1 MAVDRAGCLLYD
13 HNKKLVLLV
22 QTRQYGKWGPPKGSI
37 GKDEKALKCA
47 LRETK
52 EETGLTIK
60 NSEYAHITVQ
70 NCKLYI
76 VSVDSDKIGN
86 DLVPKDK
93 EEISNIKWTT
103 SEDTIELGKDKK
115 VSNIYLR
122 KMILQ
127 NTQNVEH
134 QNHIVQ
140 EVSRP

>member
-1 MAVDRAGCLLYD
+1 MLKILCS
-13 HNKKLVLLV
+13 
-22 QTRQYGKWGPPKGSI
+22 PKGSI
-37 GKDEKALKCA
+37 DKYEKDLKCA

-70 NCKLYI
+70 
-76 VSVDSDKIGN
+76 VPVDSDKIGN

-103 SEDTIELGKDKK
+103 LEDTIELGKDKK

-127 NTQNVEH
+127 IH
-134 QNHIVQ
+134 KM
-140 EVSRP
+140 

>member
-1 MAVDRAGCLLYD
+1 MLKILCS
-13 HNKKLVLLV
+13 
-22 QTRQYGKWGPPKGSI
+22 PKGSI
-37 GKDEKALKCA
+37 DKYEKDLKCA

-93 EEISNIKWTT
+93 EEISNIKWT
-103 SEDTIELGKDKK
+103 IQL
-115 VSNIYLR
+115 N
-122 KMILQ
+122 
-127 NTQNVEH
+127 
-134 QNHIVQ
+134 
-140 EVSRP
+140 